1 MSFAPTIAPPG
12 PDAVHRAA
20 FRPTLLRV
28 LDYLA
33 GWCTAELLMAILEDP
48 PLLAALEEG
57 VSARQLAQRLS
68 SPGSP
73 VTGASGEELTG
84 ALLQALHSENVL
96 VCEHGIYRLAQDLS
110 ELRAAHGWLELLMEG
125 YRELF
130 QGVGR
135 LLREGDGAIPRN
147 HVRVATGSARIAVY
161 DAVPLTLRLIERLGG
176 ASGGEGAVGGG
187 ASNGDGAVGGAASGG
202 EGALGSGAS
211 VGEGAVVLDYGCGSG
226 LYLITL
232 CSQHPGL
239 RAIGVELAEETV
251 ETARAHVRA
260 AGMDHRIAI
269 EHASAPDYT
278 PSEEVD
284 FVVSAFVVHEIVGQ
298 RGVHGAIEFLRSIG
312 TRLPAAKLLI
322 VEVSNPYEEDRAELV
337 GSDRQGRG
345 YYNYYIWLH
354 SVTTQ
359 RLLPHAQW
367 LDLFA
372 RAGYRVLYEE
382 RVDDIVDSTGLTVG
396 YALEWAGRGATRAI
410 DYR

>member
-1 MSFAPTIAPPG
+1 MSVAPTIAPTG
-12 PDAVHRAA
+12 PEAIHRAA

-57 VSARQLAQRLS
+57 VSAEELALRLG

-73 VTGASGEELTG
+73 RTGASGSELTG
-84 ALLQALHSENVL
+84 ALLQALHSEGAL
-96 VCEHGIYRLAQDLS
+96 VCEHGVYRLAEDLS

-135 LLREGDGAIPRN
+135 LMREGDGAIERN

-161 DAVPLTLRLIERLGG
+161 DAVPLTLRLIERLGIP
-176 ASGGEGAVGGG
+176 GG
-187 ASNGDGAVGGAASGG
+187 NGESDGD
-202 EGALGSGAS
+202 
-211 VGEGAVVLDYGCGSG
+211 GAVVLDYGCGSA

-232 CSQHPGL
+232 CAQHPSL
-239 RAIGVELAEETV
+239 RAIGVELAEDTV
-251 ETARAHVRA
+251 ATARAHVRE
-260 AGMDHRIAI
+260 AGMDDRIAI

-278 PSEEVD
+278 PTEQVD
-284 FVVSAFVVHEIVGQ
+284 YVVSAFVVHEIVGQ
-298 RGVHGAIEFLRSIG
+298 RGIDGAVEFLRSIG
-312 TRLPAAKLLI
+312 ARFPTAKLLI
-322 VEVSNPYEEDRAELV
+322 VEVSNPYAEGRPELV

-367 LDLFA
+367 LEVFA
-372 RAGYRVLYEE
+372 RAGYRVLHEE
-382 RVDDIVDSTGLTVG
+382 RVADVVDSTGLTVG
-396 YALEWAGRGATRAI
+396 YALEWVG
-410 DYR
+410 

>member
-1 MSFAPTIAPPG
+1 MSIAPTIAPTG
-12 PDAVHRAA
+12 PEAIHRAA

-57 VSARQLAQRLS
+57 VSAEELALRLG

-73 VTGASGEELTG
+73 VTGASGSELTG
-84 ALLQALHSENVL
+84 ALLQALHSEGAL
-96 VCEHGIYRLAQDLS
+96 VCEQGVYRLAEDLS

-125 YRELF
+125 YRALF

-135 LLREGDGAIPRN
+135 LMREGDGAIPRN
-147 HVRVATGSARIAVY
+147 HVRVATGSARIAAY
-161 DAVPLTLRLIERLGG
+161 DAVPLTLRLIERLG
-176 ASGGEGAVGGG
+176 AS
-187 ASNGDGAVGGAASGG
+187 DG
-202 EGALGSGAS
+202 
-211 VGEGAVVLDYGCGSG
+211 VVLDYGCGSA

-251 ETARAHVRA
+251 ATALAHVRA
-260 AGMDHRIAI
+260 AGMDDRIAI

-278 PSEEVD
+278 PTEQVD

-298 RGVHGAIEFLRSIG
+298 RGIDGTIEFLRSIG
-312 TRLPAAKLLI
+312 QRFPSAKLLI
-322 VEVSNPYEEDRAELV
+322 IEVSNPYEEGRSELV

-367 LDLFA
+367 LEVFA
-372 RAGYRVLYEE
+372 RAGYRVLHED
-382 RVDDIVDSTGLTVG
+382 RVDDVVDSTGLTVG
-396 YALEWAGRGATRAI
+396 YALEWVG
-410 DYR
+410 